1 MNRIIYAL
9 DAIIG
14 PLPEEV
20 STAISEAPATF
31 DSIAGLLIPTLAL
44 VAIAAFGIIL
54 YANNKKADLFVSI
67 HNNSMPKNY
76 SGTMLL
82 YNASKISKNKDLA
95 ESFQEIVGKASK
107 LPGIGARSR
116 EDLAVLKHINMPGVL
131 VEVACMSNIKDRRE
145 LRKESFKQNIAQ
157 GIYEAIVKATV

>member
-1 MNRIIYAL
+1 
-9 DAIIG
+9 
-14 PLPEEV
+14 
-20 STAISEAPATF
+20 
-31 DSIAGLLIPTLAL
+31 
-44 VAIAAFGIIL
+44 
-54 YANNKKADLFVSI
+54 
-67 HNNSMPKNY
+67 
-76 SGTMLL
+76 MLL

-145 LRKESFKQNIAQ
+145 LRKESFKQKIAQ
-157 GIYEAIVKATV
+157 SIYESIIETTV